1 MDENTRKGSG
11 LTKYLWLL
19 PALVV
24 LLLIA
29 RAAISLSGSATD
41 GATWDADGQVLEVD
55 EGGPAAQAGLRVGD
69 TVLSAGNCDTA
80 TWDVCQYNAYRPG
93 SVVPITFQQGEQVHA
108 ASLTLTM
115 TPAGTRLAWLMVLL
129 VALAFCLCSLV
140 VVMSRPDATEARLF
154 YALGQVGA
162 ASLVMG
168 TLSSAEMSTM
178 SRWFGVFNGLLTPV
192 MVHFHAVFPER
203 HWLARQRWLLRMLY
217 GTGVVLAVLRWARPI
232 FSYPVHMIQNLLYL
246 WLFLGFVAAIGLM
259 VFAYLTTRS
268 PYTRRWIRLVVF
280 GTLLGYGPVGLL
292 TVAPMALLGSAGWG
306 SGLWRFT
313 IPLLGLVPIT
323 YAVAL
328 WRYNLMNF
336 DRALNRGLVYLV
348 VSLVLFGLYLSV
360 LAIFPVVLPA
370 NLAGRAVL
378 LAALALLAA
387 ITFQPLQSRAQRLVD
402 RLFYGGWY
410 DYRGLVEEVG
420 HTLACTVD
428 PQVLVQVLVHRVP
441 QAMHLP
447 GAALWLEQEG
457 KMEIVGTSGAQVPD
471 TRIWPGGSKVADQA
485 EVTMAH
491 DHAAV
496 PLAVE
501 DRVVG
506 TWVLAARPSGEWGP
520 EDRRILTALSR
531 QAALVAQ
538 NARLVAELRAKV
550 TQVEEMHR
558 RLVAAREEE
567 RADLAQKLYSGVIRD
582 LGLLRYRLVPGKQG
596 DQAGPAA
603 DGYIRE
609 EIHTQAGLLVDK
621 LRRLC
626 SDLRPLALDQLGLPA
641 ALRLLAQEM
650 TVQGLPVETYV
661 EDLSLLDEAATGLY
675 RICQEAL
682 SNAWRHAQ
690 ASRAIVTLAC
700 EENEVVLTIADD
712 GQGFDPASLIPRD
725 RSRPGGSTGGR
736 FGLAGMAELAQGLGG
751 LMTIQSA
758 PGQGTQVVVRC
769 GLYVLSP

>member
-1 MDENTRKGSG
+1 
-11 LTKYLWLL
+11 
-19 PALVV
+19 
-24 LLLIA
+24 
-29 RAAISLSGSATD
+29 
-41 GATWDADGQVLEVD
+41 
-55 EGGPAAQAGLRVGD
+55 
-69 TVLSAGNCDTA
+69 
-80 TWDVCQYNAYRPG
+80 
-93 SVVPITFQQGEQVHA
+93 
-108 ASLTLTM
+108 
-115 TPAGTRLAWLMVLL
+115 
-129 VALAFCLCSLV
+129 
-140 VVMSRPDATEARLF
+140 
-154 YALGQVGA
+154 
-162 ASLVMG
+162 
-168 TLSSAEMSTM
+168 
-178 SRWFGVFNGLLTPV
+178 
-192 MVHFHAVFPER
+192 
-203 HWLARQRWLLRMLY
+203 
-217 GTGVVLAVLRWARPI
+217 
-232 FSYPVHMIQNLLYL
+232 
-246 WLFLGFVAAIGLM
+246 
-259 VFAYLTTRS
+259 
-268 PYTRRWIRLVVF
+268 
-280 GTLLGYGPVGLL
+280 
-292 TVAPMALLGSAGWG
+292 
-306 SGLWRFT
+306 
-313 IPLLGLVPIT
+313 
-323 YAVAL
+323 
-328 WRYNLMNF
+328 
-336 DRALNRGLVYLV
+336 
-348 VSLVLFGLYLSV
+348 
-360 LAIFPVVLPA
+360 
-370 NLAGRAVL
+370 
-378 LAALALLAA
+378 
-387 ITFQPLQSRAQRLVD
+387 
-402 RLFYGGWY
+402 
-410 DYRGLVEEVG
+410 
-420 HTLACTVD
+420 VD

-582 LGLLRYRLVPGKQG
+582 LGLLRYRLGPEEQG
-596 DQAGPAA
+596 NQAGPAA